1 MAAPSTPVAG
11 SSQTPAILGTRHA
24 VADSASDWIVAV
36 GEGQDR
42 ASFASLFYYFA
53 PRLKTSLSRMGLP
66 AGVAEDL
73 AQETLL
79 MVWRKAGQFDP
90 DRASAAAWI
99 FTIARN
105 LRIDNIRHELKAKH
119 VLGDCQEAWPTP
131 EQDLSAT
138 QTEQRL
144 RAAMDQM
151 PGDQADLLRLS
162 YFEEM
167 SHAEIAKYLDLP
179 LGTVKSRL
187 RRAAVQLRSA
197 LA

>member
-1 MAAPSTPVAG
+1 MPSRIAPTASEGDPPG
-11 SSQTPAILGTRHA
+11 EGHQIL
-24 VADSASDWIVAV
+24 SASPSDWLVAI

-42 ASFASLFYYFA
+42 ASFAALFHHFA

-66 AGVAEDL
+66 ASVAEDL

-79 MVWRKAGQFDP
+79 TVWRKAGQFDP
-90 DRASAAAWI
+90 DRASAAAWV

-105 LRIDNIRHELKAKH
+105 LRIDTIRRDFKAK
-119 VLGDCQEAWPTP
+119 GMAADPQDACSTP
-131 EQDLSAT
+131 EQELST
-138 QTEQRL
+138 IQTEQRL

-151 PGDQADLLRLS
+151 PGEQADLLRLS

-167 SHAEIAKYLDLP
+167 SHAEIAKRLHLP

-187 RRAAVQLRSA
+187 RRATAQLRSA
-197 LA
+197 LD